1 MLHAVEHDRYGGG
14 SVMIWGGITAQHRT
28 NVIIVEGNLTGVRY
42 HDEIMEPVV
51 VPFLRQHGPHLTF
64 QQDNARPHNARVV
77 QQFMN
82 ENEIEVLPWPA
93 NSPDLNPIE
102 HVWDEMERRLRRLP
116 QQPSNLQELAGDLVN
131 IWNDI
136 PQNFHA
142 NVVASMRRRCTAV
155 INAEGGGGGTL
166 DTDIVTLKFECV
178 NTALP
183 AGHYRA

>member
-1 MLHAVEHDRYGGG
+1 MAASG

-28 NVIIVEGNLTGVRY
+28 NVIIVEGNLTGVRCR
-42 HDEIMEPVV
+42 DEVMEPVV
-51 VPFLRQHGPHLTF
+51 RVPFLRQHGPHLTF
-64 QQDNARPHNARVV
+64 QQDNARPHTARVV
-77 QQFMN
+77 QQCMN

-136 PQNFHA
+136 PQNVHA
-142 NVVASMRRRCTAV
+142 NVVASMR
-155 INAEGGGGGTL
+155 GS
-166 DTDIVTLKFECV
+166 
-178 NTALP
+178 
-183 AGHYRA
+183 